1 LVLAAQRGK
10 KIENKERSN
19 DKCSYHHASVI
30 AARTPDVCETV
41 VTKFSLGVRTGKN
54 DAAVKCN
61 ARKAGP
67 EISTSSERLKVHA
80 ET

>member
-10 KIENKERSN
+10 KIENKERRN
-19 DKCSYHHASVI
+19 AYHHASVI
-30 AARTPDVCETV
+30 AARTPDVCETA

-67 EISTSSERLKVHA
+67 EISTFLLKD
-80 ET
+80 